1 MYSKKIDPQAA
12 LDLVKKSRPYVEYVS
27 LFADDFDVSLIF
39 LAVQTKA
46 SCNNSSSFMMHGTR
60 FRDGRKP
67 SACFIWIAQWG
78 K

>member
-12 LDLVKKSRPYVEYVS
+12 LDLVKKSRPFVEYVP
-27 LFADDFDVSLIF
+27 LFVDDVDASLIH
-39 LAVQTKA
+39 LAVQMSA
-46 SCNNSSSFMMHGTR
+46 SCNNSSSSTMHGTR

-67 SACFIWIAQWG
+67 SGCFIWTAQWG